1 MAERSTAKWVQPV
14 VDYTGLGLMVI
25 GYLIRRNLLD
35 AAWGLAVGSVI
46 GLVVGFAM
54 QRKLAL
60 MPLVTAVLAVVFAAL
75 TLIFHNTF
83 FLKIKLTIVDA
94 IFAAVLFGGVAM
106 GKRPLK
112 ALLGAAVHMSDA
124 AWKSLNLRYG
134 FFCLF
139 LAVSNAVVAM
149 TPSIPDAWWVA
160 FRFPGVP
167 ILTVLFSLAQTPF
180 FMREMKEHPEEVEE
194 VPPPPAS

>member
-1 MAERSTAKWVQPV
+1 MTERPTAKWVQPV
-14 VDYTGLGLMVI
+14 VDYTGLGLFVI

-35 AAWGLAVGSVI
+35 AAWGLAAGSVI
-46 GLVVGFAM
+46 GLAIGLVM

-60 MPLVTAVLAVVFAAL
+60 MPLVTGVLAVFFAGL
-75 TLIFHNTF
+75 TLYFHNSF
-83 FLKIKLTIVDA
+83 FLKIKLTVVDT
-94 IFAAVLFGGVAM
+94 IFAIILLGGAAI

-112 ALLGAAVHMSDA
+112 AVIGAAVHMSDA
-124 AWKSLNLRYG
+124 AWRTLTIRYG
-134 FFCLF
+134 LYCVF
-139 LAVSNAVVAM
+139 LAIANAIVAL

-167 ILTVLFSLAQTPF
+167 IMTVLFSLAQAPF
-180 FMREMKEHPEEVEE
+180 FMREMKEHPEEVSE